1 MEGDSMAAQL
11 SALEKKIRSN
21 ASEEKRSI
29 DDFDRFLRE
38 LGLFDILSKLN
49 LSFGPSKL
57 GLDLANFFRLDDTRE
72 IDKRLKAAFK
82 FCGLSE
88 EDPRHWRALLNA
100 LVTECFPK
108 KGRSITRD
116 QASLFEL
123 LLDIHALQA
132 NSPKLMKAEDIAKKL
147 LRDRRF
153 SKKYPTINSV
163 GSLTKLVR
171 KAQNPKHNPYAR
183 YREEKDIALY
193 VTREQYRAAGIS
205 EEAFERNVRPVLEV
219 AMAVGNQRA
228 QEDLLVENLK
238 KRHLEIEGSA
248 CSWEAEQR
256 YRQIAKEALKK
267 RLELADGSAPS
278 SEL

>member
-1 MEGDSMAAQL
+1 MAAQL

-171 KAQNPKHNPYAR
+171 KAQIQNIILMRGTAKKKISLYMSR
-183 YREEKDIALY
+183 VSSIA
-193 VTREQYRAAGIS
+193 
-205 EEAFERNVRPVLEV
+205 
-219 AMAVGNQRA
+219 
-228 QEDLLVENLK
+228 
-238 KRHLEIEGSA
+238 
-248 CSWEAEQR
+248 
-256 YRQIAKEALKK
+256 
-267 RLELADGSAPS
+267 RLELAKRRSKGVCDRCLRSQWPWET
-278 SEL
+278 SERKRTF